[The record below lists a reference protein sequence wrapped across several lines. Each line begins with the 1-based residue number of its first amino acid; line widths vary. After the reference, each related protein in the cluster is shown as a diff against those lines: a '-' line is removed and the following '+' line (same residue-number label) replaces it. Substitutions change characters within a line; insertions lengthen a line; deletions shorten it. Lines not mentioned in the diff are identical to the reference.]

1 MCQFWVDN
9 HPLTGEN
16 RTTIGPNCQKISCKY
31 SEAGKIWRSMT
42 GSPGAMQTAR
52 GNAAGGSLIT
62 IWHGTAGETPP
73 TAYVNGRPV
82 IDPNTNAEGS
92 VSLENSTTIPARS
105 SADPRISS
113 RTPPRSPVEILNL
126 TPSPPRTPA
135 RVGTRQGI
143 SYNFGIPR
151 DIRNRIRDERA
162 STERARRR
170 RRMRR
175 AGIAGMRERA
185 GLRGRRDN

>member
-92 VSLENSTTIPARS
+92 ESNSRRESQYRKGKKETT
-105 SADPRISS
+105 D
-113 RTPPRSPVEILNL
+113 EK
-126 TPSPPRTPA
+126 
-135 RVGTRQGI
+135 G
-143 SYNFGIPR
+143 
-151 DIRNRIRDERA
+151 RNRGNERK
-162 STERARRR
+162 SRVERK
-170 RRMRR
+170 
-175 AGIAGMRERA
+175 ER
-185 GLRGRRDN
+185 